1 MKKLF
6 LGFATMLSLLAL
18 VLGLCACGGD
28 DQSDGGDESSKGASY
43 SIQAPQTSDVFNVTG
58 LPDSAY
64 EGDTVTFRVVLA
76 HPADSVLN
84 YVEVCG
90 TDMGSRRLDAVA
102 DGSYSFIMPAEPVQL
117 TVDALRV
124 LDDDEVESLPLEE
137 YTVSSPRPAADMLAD
152 VERLC
157 DSVLTHKP
165 WKKFMHSV
173 LSDKRIRSLLLKAP
187 AAKSVH
193 HAYAGGLLEHML
205 SVAEIC
211 MLMADHYPDLDRQT
225 LLAAALLHDIG
236 KIDEMG
242 GLLVTEYTDEGR
254 LLGHIVQGIVMLEP
268 HLRKS
273 GLEPG
278 LIMHFKHLIA
288 SHHGELQFG
297 AVREPSTPEAFVLH
311 HADNIDAKL
320 AQCRGVLPPSE
331 GGDGMVWS
339 AYQSLL
345 GRSVCR
351 PVHTPEDPAAGKSS
365 RASRQEKKEARQ
377 EERQCSLL

>member
-1 MKKLF
+1 MTEHQKISRMTAGDEIASIYLVALASLQQSRNGPYWRLELKDASGSLE
-6 LGFATMLSLLAL
+6 AKVWSPLSLSFSSLAAGQMVQVEGRVSL
-18 VLGLCACGGD
+18 YR
-28 DQSDGGDESSKGASY
+28 DQ
-43 SIQAPQTSDVFNVTG
+43 
-58 LPDSAY
+58 L
-64 EGDTVTFRVVLA
+64 
-76 HPADSVLN
+76 
-84 YVEVCG
+84 
-90 TDMGSRRLDAVA
+90 
-102 DGSYSFIMPAEPVQL
+102 QL

-124 LDDDEVESLPLEE
+124 LDDDEVESLPLED
-137 YTVSSPRPAADMLAD
+137 YMVSSPRPAADMLAD

-173 LSDKRIRSLLLKAP
+173 LSDKRIRPLLLRAP

-268 HLRKS
+268 YLRKS

-331 GGDGMVWS
+331 SGDGMVWS

-351 PVHTPEDPAAGKSS
+351 PEHTPEDPAAGKSS